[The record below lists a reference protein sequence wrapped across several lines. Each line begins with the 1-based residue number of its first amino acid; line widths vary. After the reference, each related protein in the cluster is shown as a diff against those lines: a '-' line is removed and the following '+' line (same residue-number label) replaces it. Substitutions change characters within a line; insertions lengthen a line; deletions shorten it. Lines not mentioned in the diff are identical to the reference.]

1 MDRKVSTANLK
12 VGMYISK
19 LDRPW
24 MQTPFLI
31 QGFFI
36 KDKAEIIQL
45 VEYCEYVFIDT
56 ELGEE
61 GGYVHRQR
69 TVYSKDPAQTAP
81 LQ

>member
-24 MQTPFLI
+24 VQTPFLI

-36 KDKAEIIQL
+36 EEESDISKL
-45 VEYCEYVFIDT
+45 VE
-56 ELGEE
+56 
-61 GGYVHRQR
+61 
-69 TVYSKDPAQTAP
+69 
-81 LQ
+81 